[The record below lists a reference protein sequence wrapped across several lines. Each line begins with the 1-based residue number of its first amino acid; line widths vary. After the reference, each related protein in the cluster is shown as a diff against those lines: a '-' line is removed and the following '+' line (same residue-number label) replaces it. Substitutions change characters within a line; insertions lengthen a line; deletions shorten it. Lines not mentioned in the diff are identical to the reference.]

1 MKNKVGEYRYKLNM
15 SISELSKRSGLY
27 TTAITNSENGYTSDI
42 YLSHALSLSHAL
54 GIDLYTLFC
63 IKRWGTNYGEDVF

>member
-27 TTAITNSENGYTSDI
+27 TTAITNLENGYTSYI

-54 GIDLYTLFC
+54 GIDLYTLLC
-63 IKRWGTNYGEDVF
+63 IKK

>member
-15 SISELSKRSGLY
+15 SISELSKRSGLS
-27 TTAITNSENGYTSDI
+27 TTAIMNLENGYTSDI

-63 IKRWGTNYGEDVF
+63 IKR

>member
-15 SISELSKRSGLY
+15 SISELSKRSGLS
-27 TTAITNSENGYTSDI
+27 TTAITNLENGYTSDI

-63 IKRWGTNYGEDVF
+63 IKR

>member
-15 SISELSKRSGLY
+15 SVSELSKRSGLS
-27 TTAITNSENGYTSDI
+27 TTAITNLENGYTSDI
-42 YLSHALSLSHAL
+42 YLSHALSLSHVL

-63 IKRWGTNYGEDVF
+63 IKR

>member
-15 SISELSKRSGLY
+15 SISELSKRSGLS
-27 TTAITNSENGYTSDI
+27 TTAITNLENGYTSDI

-54 GIDLYTLFC
+54 DIDLYTLFC
-63 IKRWGTNYGEDVF
+63 IKR

>member
-1 MKNKVGEYRYKLNM
+1 MKNKVGEYCYKLNM
-15 SISELSKRSGLY
+15 SISELSKRSGLS
-27 TTAITNSENGYTSDI
+27 TTAITNLENGYTSDI

-63 IKRWGTNYGEDVF
+63 IKR